1 MRLVDQGGL
10 PHLRSSA
17 RLKGYL
23 PYRHMPDQ
31 LPSDGRGAGHG
42 PVRAQ
47 AGFKLIANKKSPST
61 QAAAISTSPLA
72 ASDRA
77 PQVATTS
84 SLCDSIA

>member
-31 LPSDGRGAGHG
+31 LPSDGRGAGQG
-42 PVRAQ
+42 MGLFVRKQ
-47 AGFKLIANKKSPST
+47 ASN
-61 QAAAISTSPLA
+61 
-72 ASDRA
+72 
-77 PQVATTS
+77 
-84 SLCDSIA
+84 